1 MQKEKRSE
9 NLTQQSLHQVC
20 NDPDVLDDIKFICIK
35 STSKMSTTLEQR
47 LGMRFLITVFALYNM
62 NSSMA
67 TLPAA
72 ATDVPI
78 QPEIV
83 DTDPKYANL

>member
-1 MQKEKRSE
+1 
-9 NLTQQSLHQVC
+9 
-20 NDPDVLDDIKFICIK
+20 
-35 STSKMSTTLEQR
+35 MSTTPEQR
-47 LGMRFLITVFALYNM
+47 LGMRFLITAFALHNM
-62 NSSMA
+62 NSS
-67 TLPAA
+67 TTTPPAA